1 MSSPYT
7 IANYNI
13 SDMFFNNPDYCIKLP
28 AGGYSVPVKSGAR
41 ASNTKEKGDDTAID
55 CKKNYAASKKM
66 QALQNQIS
74 ASKEKIDNVQLL
86 YSRELIY
93 TINLTAG
100 IGGLILYLYYN
111 K

>member
-13 SDMFFNNPDYCIKLP
+13 PDMFFNNNKYCEQTTPGVYAAKEQTGSALTNTP
-28 AGGYSVPVKSGAR
+28 AA
-41 ASNTKEKGDDTAID
+41 ATADTE
-55 CKKNYAASKKM
+55 CKKNYSLSKDM
-66 QALQNQIS
+66 QALQNQHS
-74 ASKEKIDNVQLL
+74 ASHEKIDNIQLL